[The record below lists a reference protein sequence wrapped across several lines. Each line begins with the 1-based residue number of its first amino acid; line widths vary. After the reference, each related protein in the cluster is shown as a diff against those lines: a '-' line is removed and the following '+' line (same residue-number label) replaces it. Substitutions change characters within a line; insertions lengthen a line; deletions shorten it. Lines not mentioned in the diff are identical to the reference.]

1 MPPLPG
7 TLARLLAVVPRPLRY
22 LIVGGAIG
30 LLWMLLSNAMLAAG
44 LAPFVVGAASFV
56 SCTPLSYAGHRWVTF
71 ESDAPMTPEARRY
84 LAKALV
90 GLLLSAA
97 VTHLA
102 LVTFALPRLAG
113 LVVTSVVVPVVGFL
127 LSRHWVFRPGTPP
140 GTRQAPGPG

>member
-1 MPPLPG
+1 MSLHPG
-7 TLARLLAVVPRPLRY
+7 AMGRLLAVVPRPLRY
-22 LIVGGAIG
+22 LIVGGAVG
-30 LLWMLLSNAMLAAG
+30 LLWLVLSNAMLAAG

-56 SCTPLSYAGHRWVTF
+56 ACTPLSYAGHRWVTF

-84 LAKALV
+84 LAKALA
-90 GLLLSAA
+90 GLMLSAA

-127 LSRHWVFRPGTPP
+127 LSRHWVFRRTDSTPI
-140 GTRQAPGPG
+140 GQVAGPG